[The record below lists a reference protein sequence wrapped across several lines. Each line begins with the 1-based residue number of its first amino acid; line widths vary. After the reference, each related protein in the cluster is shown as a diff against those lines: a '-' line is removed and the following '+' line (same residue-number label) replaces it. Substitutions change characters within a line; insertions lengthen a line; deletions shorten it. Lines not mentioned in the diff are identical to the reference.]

1 VTTLSRVPP
10 DTPAFDPARAAVFAI
25 GIGAPVM
32 ACLLVGGPAV
42 ALFAGVGAVNALFT
56 DPRRGVAA
64 RLISIAVAMA
74 GILMFALLGM
84 TLRSSPD
91 LALAVAIAFAFPA
104 GLVPPAFP
112 YLSMVAKLLP
122 LTIIVVATGIFPSGH
137 VVVGFFVGTVFAML
151 ATIAE
156 AALRRIVPYADP
168 MHELV
173 ALWRGKRNDLA
184 YAVAFTAAVGLAVY
198 AARVAAA
205 THPLWAVVAV
215 LFVMHPDPDR
225 SMRRIAKRIGGT
237 FAGVVIAWTI
247 VRFIDS
253 PWPLVA
259 LATVAAALLPWG
271 MARGVFAGTMI
282 ATVFLLLLF
291 DVGMIAQGGD
301 KPLIFARLWDTLIG
315 TAAVATATYV
325 LSLWHRWRPPKRDTH
340 EMPDALE
347 PDHAAMLEPDAH
359 L

>member
-1 VTTLSRVPP
+1 VTARSKVAP
-10 DTPAFDPARAAVFAI
+10 DAALFDRARAAVFAI
-25 GIGAPVM
+25 GIGAPVT
-32 ACLLVGGPAV
+32 ACLLIGGPAV
-42 ALFAGVGAVNALFT
+42 ALFAGVGALNALIT

-64 RLISIAVAMA
+64 RLISIAVAMGA
-74 GILMFALLGM
+74 ILTVALLGTAM
-84 TLRSSPD
+84 QPNPD

-122 LTIIVVATGIFPSGH
+122 LTIIVVATGVFPSGH
-137 VVVGFFVGTVFAML
+137 VVVGFLVGTVFAML

-168 MHELV
+168 VHELV

-184 YAVAFTAAVGLAVY
+184 YAVAFTGAVGLALCV
-198 AARVAAA
+198 ARAVAA
-205 THPLWAVVAV
+205 THPLWAVVAA

-225 SMRRIAKRIGGT
+225 AMRRIAKRIGGT
-237 FAGVVIAWTI
+237 FAGVAIAWTV

-271 MARGVFAGTMI
+271 MARGVFDATMI

-315 TAAVATATYV
+315 TAAVAIATYL
-325 LSLWHRWRPPKRDTH
+325 LSLWHRWRPPRLNTR
-340 EMPDALE
+340 ETPDPLE
-347 PDHAAMLEPDAH
+347 PDHAALEPGAH

>member
-1 VTTLSRVPP
+1 MPVAASATPP
-10 DTPAFDPARAAVFAI
+10 FDAARAAVFAI
-25 GIGAPVM
+25 GIGAPV
-32 ACLLVGGPAV
+32 AVCLLVAGPAV
-42 ALFAGVGAVNALFT
+42 ALFAGVGAINALFT

-64 RLISIAVAMA
+64 RLISIGVAIGA
-74 GILMFALLGM
+74 ILMVALLGTTM
-84 TLRSSPD
+84 KQHPD
-91 LALAVAIAFAFPA
+91 VALAVAVAFAFPA
-104 GLVPPAFP
+104 GLVPPAFL

-122 LTIIVVATGIFPSGH
+122 LTIIVVATDVFPSGH
-137 VVVGFFVGTVFAML
+137 VVAGFLVGTVLAIL

-156 AALRRIVPYADP
+156 AAFRRIVPYADP

-173 ALWRGKRNDLA
+173 ALWRGTRNDLA
-184 YAVAFTAAVGLAVY
+184 YALAFTAAVGLALLVS
-198 AARVAAA
+198 RSVDA
-205 THPLWAVVAV
+205 THPLWSAVAA
-215 LFVMHPDPDR
+215 LFVMHPDPGR

-247 VRFIDS
+247 VYFIDS

-259 LATVAAALLPWG
+259 LATVAATLIPCG
-271 MARGVFAGTMI
+271 TARGLFSVTVV

-315 TAAVATATYV
+315 TGAVALATGA
-325 LSLWHRWRPPKRDTH
+325 LRLWHRGHPPHRGTL
-340 EMPDALE
+340 EPPDPVE
-347 PDHAAMLEPDAH
+347 PDHAAIGGPDVH